1 MSKIL
6 QKKKLNVI
14 LSTLMHKLF
23 LMFGCENA
31 HGTQCLLHKSQNC
44 RGTTFGMICM
54 IMPGALESKSKQVY
68 KLAREQNSLFF
79 FKVSLPDEIDQS
91 T

>member
-1 MSKIL
+1 
-6 QKKKLNVI
+6 
-14 LSTLMHKLF
+14 
-23 LMFGCENA
+23 MFGCENA

-54 IMPGALESKSKQVY
+54 IMPGALESKQVC
-68 KLAREQNSLFF
+68 KLARERNSLNFF
-79 FKVSLPDEIDQS
+79 FKCSQPDETDQS